1 MDNLFVAL
9 FEILSFGA
17 IVVLVVLGLGI
28 IASMMGIFNFAQGEF
43 VLLGAYVTYIVHSAG
58 LPVWLGMLA
67 APFVVGALGLFLER
81 TIVRRFYAAPIVA
94 MLGTYALGLIIREI
108 VRGLIGGLYLSV
120 PEPLGGSVNI
130 GTMHFLHLA
139 AGHHSHYGAGDDRQ
153 LLLLARTAFGLRIRA
168 SLENPALARA
178 SGISTNAIYGAT
190 FAFGAALAGL
200 AGALIVPV
208 FSLFAD
214 LGLRFLIQG
223 FVAVMV
229 GGVGSFAGP
238 VAGRRRDRNARRSAA
253 MDHSA
258 CDRRRPRVRAR
269 HHLHQVSAARPA
281 FSKGGL
287 VHVQRPQ
294 QSQPPAISLQ
304 LRLCQHRHRHGR
316 RQLGRSAPTGRMR
329 RQTRSR
335 SASRPT

>member
-1 MDNLFVAL
+1 MANLVTAV
-9 FEILSFGA
+9 FEILSFGS

-43 VLLGAYVTYIVHSAG
+43 VLLGAYVTFAVHAAG
-58 LPVWLGMLA
+58 MPVWLGMIA
-67 APFVVGALGLFLER
+67 APFAVGGLGFVLER
-81 TIVRRFYAAPIVA
+81 LIVRRFYAAPIVA

-120 PEPLGGSVNI
+120 PEPIGGSVDL
-130 GTMHFLHLA
+130 GAMHFSSWRLA
-139 AGHHSHYGAGDDRQ
+139 IILITALVLAGSY
-153 LLLLARTAFGLRIRA
+153 LLLARTAFGLRIRA

-178 SGISTNAIYGAT
+178 SGISTNAIYGVT

-238 VAGRRRDRNARRSAA
+238 VAGAGVIGTLAA
-253 MDHSA
+253 ALPWVIPPVIADVLVFVLA
-258 CDRRRPRVRAR
+258 IIFIKFRP
-269 HHLHQVSAARPA
+269 Q
-281 FSKGGL
+281 GL
-287 VHVQRPQ
+287 V
-294 QSQPPAISLQ
+294 S
-304 LRLCQHRHRHGR
+304 GR
-316 RQLGRSAPTGRMR
+316 GV
-329 RQTRSR
+329 
-335 SASRPT
+335 

>member
-1 MDNLFVAL
+1 MDNTFMAL
-9 FEILSFGA
+9 FEIVSFGA

-43 VLLGAYVTYIVHSAG
+43 VLLGAYVTYIVHSSG
-58 LPVWLGMLA
+58 LPVWLGMVI
-67 APFVVGALGLFLER
+67 APFAVGALGFVLER
-81 TIVRRFYAAPIVA
+81 LIVRRFYAAPIVA

-108 VRGLIGGLYLSV
+108 VRGLIGGLYISV
-120 PEPLGGSVNI
+120 PEPIGGSLAI
-130 GTMHFLHLA
+130 GAMHFSAWRLVIILITA
-139 AGHHSHYGAGDDRQ
+139 LVMIGSY
-153 LLLLARTAFGLRIRA
+153 LLLAYTAFGLRIRA

-238 VAGRRRDRNARRSAA
+238 VAGAGVIGTLSAA
-253 MDHSA
+253 LPWVIPPVIAD
-258 CDRRRPRVRAR
+258 V
-269 HHLHQVSAARPA
+269 
-281 FSKGGL
+281 L
-287 VHVQRPQ
+287 VFVLAIIFIKFRPQ
-294 QSQPPAISLQ
+294 GLIS
-304 LRLCQHRHRHGR
+304 GK
-316 RQLGRSAPTGRMR
+316 GV
-329 RQTRSR
+329 
-335 SASRPT
+335 

>member
-1 MDNLFVAL
+1 MHNLITAL
-9 FEILSFGA
+9 FEIMSFA
-17 IVVLVVLGLGI
+17 SIVVLVVLGLGI

-43 VLLGAYVTYIVHSAG
+43 VLLGAYVTYAVHNAG
-58 LPVWLGMLA
+58 LPVWLGMVA
-67 APFVVGALGLFLER
+67 APFAVGALGFVLER
-81 TIVRRFYAAPIVA
+81 LIVRRFYGAPVVA
-94 MLGTYALGLIIREI
+94 MLGTYALGLIIREV

-120 PEPLGGSVNI
+120 PEPVGGSLSI
-130 GTMHFLHLA
+130 GDMHFSSWRLVIILITALVMA
-139 AGHHSHYGAGDDRQ
+139 ASW
-153 LLLLARTAFGLRIRA
+153 LMLARTAFGLRIRA

-238 VAGRRRDRNARRSAA
+238 VAGAGIIGTLSAA
-253 MDHSA
+253 LPWVIAPVVADVLVFVIA
-258 CDRRRPRVRAR
+258 IVFIKFRP
-269 HHLHQVSAARPA
+269 Q
-281 FSKGGL
+281 GL
-287 VHVQRPQ
+287 V
-294 QSQPPAISLQ
+294 S
-304 LRLCQHRHRHGR
+304 GR
-316 RQLGRSAPTGRMR
+316 GV
-329 RQTRSR
+329 
-335 SASRPT
+335 

>member
-1 MDNLFVAL
+1 MDNLFIAL

-58 LPVWLGMLA
+58 APVALGMVA
-67 APFVVGALGLFLER
+67 APFAVGALGFVLER
-81 TIVRRFYAAPIVA
+81 VVVRRFYAAPIVA

-108 VRGLIGGLYLSV
+108 VRGLIGGLYLSI
-120 PEPLGGSVNI
+120 PEPIGGSINL
-130 GTMHFLHLA
+130 GTLHFSAWRFVIVVITALVM
-139 AGHHSHYGAGDDRQ
+139 AGCYA
-153 LLLLARTAFGLRIRA
+153 LLAYTSFGLRIRA

-178 SGISTNAIYGAT
+178 SGISTGKIYSAT
-190 FAFGAALAGL
+190 FGFGAALAGL

-214 LGLRFLIQG
+214 LGIRFLIQG

-238 VAGRRRDRNARRSAA
+238 VAGAGVIGTLSAA
-253 MDHSA
+253 LPWVMSPVVADVLVFVLA
-258 CDRRRPRVRAR
+258 ITFIKFRP
-269 HHLHQVSAARPA
+269 Q
-281 FSKGGL
+281 GL
-287 VHVQRPQ
+287 V
-294 QSQPPAISLQ
+294 S
-304 LRLCQHRHRHGR
+304 GR
-316 RQLGRSAPTGRMR
+316 GV
-329 RQTRSR
+329 
-335 SASRPT
+335 